1 MLKQTNYRPVNLVN
15 RAPYL
20 SIALL
25 GMIVAAPALSVGLQA
40 DDYKFRDYFL
50 TAEKENTPWYRTT
63 NPRYYHT
70 GVMVDGNAET
80 TTFLRTHSLLP
91 WWTWPKMRV
100 AFLRAMPFLTWVLDY
115 SLWPNAIWL
124 MHLHSLVWYG
134 IACFLAGRLFRRFCN
149 DRTVAVLMALLYAID
164 DLHAL
169 PVGWISNRGGLIA
182 VCFACIALLAHDSW
196 RRHGSK
202 LGAWIA
208 PFAVLLTVLSAELGV
223 CVLAYFVA
231 YAFSFDR
238 AKFISRMA
246 SILPSVLVVAV
257 WRIVYSGLGY
267 GAYASGFY
275 IDPAR
280 QPLTFLL
287 EWPQRHAIYAAF
299 QFGFSNWVLY
309 DLFEFVGKQLPY
321 LVPLII
327 GCGVLYLM
335 IKRSSRDPEIRFWA
349 IALILAPIPLSSA
362 LPTGQ
367 TMVIS
372 GLSGSALV
380 AHLIVSA
387 YRWWPARPLGRRI
400 VVGGVAGLAVAIN
413 LVLSPVALAFGTYL
427 VGRTYVYLGF
437 SPAAV
442 LGVDTD
448 YKDHELVIV
457 HAPDAV
463 HGAMIQHERGVRHMP
478 LFKAAWILGSGT
490 QDVEV
495 KRIDDHTLELTASGG
510 YLADPLASHFRGPG
524 HPFRSGEVIALN
536 GITVTV
542 VEITIDG
549 RPLVVRFRFDAP
561 LTDPRFRYVAWD
573 GHDYAL
579 FDLPPPGQ
587 TVFLPNGRYTPPP
600 RR

>member
-1 MLKQTNYRPVNLVN
+1 MLKQAYRRLASLFN
-15 RAPYL
+15 RSPFL

-25 GMIVAAPALSVGLQA
+25 GMVVAAPALSVGLAA

-50 TAEKENTPWYRTT
+50 AAQKENTPWYRTT
-63 NPRYYHT
+63 NPSCYRT
-70 GVMVDGNAET
+70 GVMVDGNVET

-91 WWTWPKMRV
+91 WWTWPEMRV
-100 AFLRAMPFLTWVLDY
+100 AFFRVMPFLTWVLDY

-134 IACFLAGRLFRRFCN
+134 IACFLAGRFFRRFCD

-169 PVGWISNRGGLIA
+169 PVGWVSNRGGLIA
-182 VCFACIALLAHDSW
+182 VCFACIALMAHDSW

-202 LGAWIA
+202 LGAWLA
-208 PFAVLLTVLSAELGV
+208 PLGVLLTVLSAELGV

-238 AKFISRMA
+238 AKFLSRMA
-246 SILPSVLVVAV
+246 SVLPSVLVVAV
-257 WRIVYSGLGY
+257 WRIAYTGLGY
-267 GAYASGFY
+267 GAYGSGFY
-275 IDPAR
+275 IDPGR

-309 DLFEFVGKQLPY
+309 YLFEVVGKQLPY
-321 LVPLII
+321 VVPLII
-327 GCGVLYLM
+327 GSGVLYL
-335 IKRSSRDPEIRFWA
+335 IVKRAFRKAEIRFWA
-349 IALILAPIPLSSA
+349 IALILSPIPLSSA

-372 GLSGSALV
+372 GLAGSALV
-380 AHLIVSA
+380 AHLIGSVF
-387 YRWWPARPLGRRI
+387 RWQPARSLGRR
-400 VVGGVAGLAVAIN
+400 VVAGTVAALAIAIN
-413 LVLSPVALAFGTYL
+413 LIVSPVALACGTYL

-437 SPAAV
+437 LPATV
-442 LGVDTD
+442 LGVDID
-448 YKDHELVIV
+448 YKDHELVVI

-463 HGAMIQHERGVRHMP
+463 HGTMIQHERGVRNMP

-495 KRIDDHTLELTASGG
+495 KRIDAHTLELTARGG
-510 YLADPLASHFRGPG
+510 YLADPLAAHFRGPA

-549 RPLVVRFRFDAP
+549 RPLVVRFRFDAS
-561 LTDPRFRYVAWD
+561 LADPRFRYVAWD
-573 GHDYAL
+573 GRDYAL
-579 FDLPPPGQ
+579 FDLPQPGQ
-587 TVFLPNGRYTPPP
+587 TVLLPEGRYTP
-600 RR
+600 RRRP